1 MASTATITVNQ
12 IQAIDTVHM
21 RLPSTLVIQPNSS
34 QNVVKRQK
42 FKLEPIKI
50 LEPSN
55 KKLNL
60 PEAQRLMC
68 ILDELIKKVEMLDLI
83 TYLTTLNE
91 RQIRELIK
99 KHLSDDE
106 KQKNYESMFVSMFLH
121 HKNLVESYEK
131 GHLSLNGSSQT
142 KESMELLIKMSCK
155 DIIRALSLKPILYE
169 SVKLK
174 NSKENELVVYLSEL
188 KDLMNER
195 LLTTPNEQ
203 REKIDYMRELIARE
217 KSNKEI
223 IKKLREE
230 QSQVLADKD
239 KDVK

>member
-1 MASTATITVNQ
+1 MASAATITVNQ
-12 IQAIDTVHM
+12 IQTIDTVHM
-21 RLPSTLVIQPNSS
+21 RLPSTLAIQPNSS
-34 QNVVKRQK
+34 QNVAKRQK

-68 ILDELIKKVEMLDLI
+68 ILDELIKKIEMLDLI
-83 TYLTTLNE
+83 SYLTTLNE
-91 RQIRELIK
+91 SQIRDLIRNN
-99 KHLSDDE
+99 LSDDE
-106 KQKNYESMFVSMFLH
+106 KQKNYEGMFVSMFMH
-121 HKNLVESYEK
+121 HKNLIESYDK
-131 GHLSLNGSSQT
+131 GHFTVNGSSQT

-155 DIIRALSLKPILYE
+155 DIIRALILKPILYE
-169 SVKLK
+169 SVKVK
-174 NSKENELVVYLSEL
+174 NSKENELILYLSEL

-203 REKIDYMRELIARE
+203 REKIEYLKELIARE
-217 KSNKEI
+217 KSNNDV